1 MNSNKSLIILLILL
15 IAGLALFST
24 VASAVSPGVAFCLGV
39 VVSGIILWQRP
50 ASSVMQEND
59 EGDLAEGTTLY
70 VGNLSYKAN
79 ESDVKDLFEQHG
91 HVNSVRLM
99 KDKRTGKRRGFGFV
113 EVSEDDADAMIS
125 ALNESEYM
133 QRTIKVRVANEPKH
147 PSVAES

>member
-15 IAGLALFST
+15 IAGFALFS
-24 VASAVSPGVAFCLGV
+24 AVELPANLAFCIGV
-39 VVSGIILWQRP
+39 IASGVILWQRP
-50 ASSVMQEND
+50 PSSDVFDND
-59 EGDLAEGTTLY
+59 EDELTEGTTLY

-79 ESDVKDLFEQHG
+79 ESDVKELFEQYG

-113 EVSEDDADAMIS
+113 EVSEEDADPMIT

-147 PSVAES
+147 PTAGES